1 MKIEITMD
9 QLVPFHKQKEKK
21 GEQREEDGPPHSKTK
36 HAQYH

>member
-9 QLVPFHKQKEKK
+9 QLVPFHKQKEKR
-21 GEQREEDGPPHSKTK
+21 EQREEDGPPHSKTK